1 MLNTFVKHSFNNKL
15 KKLLGR
21 GAGSGRG
28 KTSGR
33 GDKGQKSRSG
43 CAIKS
48 FEGGQTP
55 LFRRIPKRGQK
66 KRNNIS
72 EQIMNF
78 HDIFFSICKGNI
90 KHYLKLIDINQIFAL
105 NRKNKIKLL
114 GNYSHK
120 IQLNIETNIINK
132 KNLNRF
138 CSNGSIITI
147 F

>member
-1 MLNTFVKHSFNNKL
+1 MLNTFLKHSFNNKL

-21 GAGSGRG
+21 GAGTGRG

-43 CAIKS
+43 CSIKS

-55 LFRRIPKRGQK
+55 FFRRIPKRGQK

-72 EQIMNF
+72 QQIMNF
-78 HDIFFSICKGNI
+78 NDLISKRNI
-90 KHYLKLIDINQIFAL
+90 KHYLKLIDINQIFSL
-105 NRKNKIKLL
+105 NRKNKTKLL

-120 IQLNIETNIINK
+120 IQLNIEINIINK
-132 KNLNRF
+132 KNLNRL